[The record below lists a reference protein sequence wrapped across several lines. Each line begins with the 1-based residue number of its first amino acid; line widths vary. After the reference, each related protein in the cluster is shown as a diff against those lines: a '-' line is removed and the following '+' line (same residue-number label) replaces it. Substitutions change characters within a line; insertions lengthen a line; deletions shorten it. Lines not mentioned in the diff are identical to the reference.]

1 MFIVAETGSAPRLL
15 AGGDTSP
22 SVKAGMD
29 DAAQRQDGFA
39 DAFESTFARL
49 RVRIE
54 TACASQSDWPSGT
67 AAGIRAALTFAA
79 SEPTAVRVLTTDALA
94 GGKPGYERYER
105 LISYLCDLLLPGRA
119 ECPDAERLPKET
131 ERALAGGVAM
141 LVAQRVDL
149 GRHAELP
156 ALAAEAIQF
165 VLTPYLGIDE
175 ARRVA
180 AANLSRGWDEARR
193 RR

>member
-1 MFIVAETGSAPRLL
+1 
-15 AGGDTSP
+15 
-22 SVKAGMD
+22 MD

-39 DAFESTFARL
+39 DAFESAFARL

-54 TACASQSDWPSGT
+54 TACAGQSNWPSGT
-67 AAGIRAALTFAA
+67 AAGIRAAFAFAA
-79 SEPTAVRVLTTDALA
+79 NDPAAVRVLTTDALA
-94 GGKPGYERYER
+94 SGKAGFAHYEG

-119 ECPDAERLPKET
+119 ERPGAVQLPSET
-131 ERALAGGVAM
+131 ERALTGGVAM
-141 LVAQRVDL
+141 LVAQRIDL
-149 GRHAELP
+149 DKHTELP

-180 AANLSRGWDEARR
+180 AANLRRGWDEAKRR
-193 RR
+193 R

>member
-1 MFIVAETGSAPRLL
+1 MEE
-15 AGGDTSP
+15 
-22 SVKAGMD
+22 
-29 DAAQRQDGFA
+29 AARREDGFA
-39 DAFESTFARL
+39 EAFEPAFARL
-49 RVRIE
+49 RIRLE
-54 TACASQSDWPSGT
+54 TACAGQPDWPSGT
-67 AAGIRAALTFAA
+67 AAAIHAALEFAA
-79 SEPTAVRVLTTDALA
+79 ADPAAVHTLTSDALA
-94 GGKPGYERYER
+94 AGKPGFAHYER

-119 ECPDAERLPKET
+119 ERPDAKPLPKET

-156 ALAAEAIQF
+156 ALAPEATQF

-180 AANLSRGWDEARR
+180 EPCR
-193 RR
+193 